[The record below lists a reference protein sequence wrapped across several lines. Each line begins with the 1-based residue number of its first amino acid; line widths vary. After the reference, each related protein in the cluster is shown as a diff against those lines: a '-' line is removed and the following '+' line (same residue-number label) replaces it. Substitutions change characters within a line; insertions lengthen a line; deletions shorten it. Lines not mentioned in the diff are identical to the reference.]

1 MEQKVISDNEQIFEA
16 IKGNLEAAQTEIL
29 VAISWFTDYE
39 LFQILMAKRRVGVQV
54 EVILSDNQENG
65 KLDFNLLTDL
75 SATVIRVKNVGYG
88 IMHQKFCIVDR
99 RVAMHGSYNWSV
111 NARKNNHESI
121 ILTDHPETVNS
132 LVKTFFEIK
141 ERAIAIMNGVAVDA
155 LPKSEGAPLAEN
167 VKSVMSAGDP
177 MVEFSKVLDSMIA
190 SEVSHFDR
198 NILRNQGY
206 ERSQE
211 NNGNAQ
217 VLMKALDSVYA
228 AFINDINVVEDKK
241 KRLIA
246 KVEEQKSRTIDSYR
260 EQTDILLK
268 QLESEGQVSLLAA
281 GKEIDRINSEQ
292 SSLKKE
298 IQVIDTVTIQHIDEQ
313 ESNLKKEISELAI
326 ANAKPAFRLF
336 ELIPLILLFASLL
349 TYVFFFYSSAA
360 YILIFSERD
369 AIADALQNVKMPPP
383 EVFNANALSIVGE
396 KGLVATFFVVFFVSI
411 PISFSFIP
419 FSKNKVVSYLISIV
433 LGAIVVDTFIA
444 YKVASSIHEIKY
456 LHGAVD
462 VHWELSMMWQEP
474 NFYLV
479 FICGAFGLILLK
491 VLYERLKS
499 IFDERSL
506 DSIAR
511 KNEMRVREK
520 QAAIQDLRSKKTTL
534 LEEKISKEQRVALLS
549 LEIQKIEKDLVA
561 MPIKRNSSES
571 KVQKELIENIQRIE
585 SMTLVYKSHIENDNL
600 PISIDLIKDRINV
613 FIEGWNDSLYDEFA
627 APKAQ
632 ARCEEAV
639 KVVNVW
645 LSEKLKTSIDNRIKH
660 LN

>member
-16 IKGNLEAAQTEIL
+16 IRVNLEAAQREIL
-29 VAISWFTDYE
+29 VATSWFTDYE
-39 LFQILMAKRRVGVQV
+39 LFQILIAKRKAGVQV
-54 EVILSDNQENG
+54 ELILSDNQENT
-65 KLDFNLLTDL
+65 KLDFNLLAE
-75 SATVIRVKNVGYG
+75 SGANVVRVKNVGYG

-99 RVAMHGSYNWSV
+99 RIAMHGSYNWSV

-132 LVKTFFEIK
+132 LVKTFVEIK
-141 ERAIAIMNGVAVDA
+141 ERATGIFNGVSIDT
-155 LPKSEGAPLAEN
+155 LPKSSKEEESTTKL
-167 VKSVMSAGDP
+167 SVGNGDA
-177 MVEFSKVLDSMIA
+177 MQEFSKVLDSMIA

-198 NILRNQGY
+198 TILRSQGY

-211 NNGNAQ
+211 NHGNAQ

-246 KVEEQKSRTIDSYR
+246 KVEEQKERTIESYR
-260 EQTDILLK
+260 EKTEILVK
-268 QLESEGQVSLLAA
+268 QLEAESQVAVMAA
-281 GKEIDRINSEQ
+281 AKEVDQIRSEQ
-292 SSLKKE
+292 
-298 IQVIDTVTIQHIDEQ
+298 
-313 ESNLKKEISELAI
+313 SNLKKEIEVIDSITIPHVDGQESSLKTEISELVI
-326 ANAKPAFRLF
+326 ANAKPGLKLF
-336 ELIPLILLFASLL
+336 EFVPLVLLFGSLL
-349 TYVFFFYSSAA
+349 IYVFFFYSSAA

-369 AIADALQNVKMPPP
+369 AVAYGMMNIRQPPP
-383 EVFNANALSIVGE
+383 EVFNSDALFIVGE
-396 KGLVATFFVVFFVSI
+396 KGVVATLFVVFFVSI

-419 FSKNKVVSYLISIV
+419 FSQNKFVSYFISIV

-456 LHGAVD
+456 LQGAVD
-462 VHWELSMMWQEP
+462 NHWELSMMWKEP

-479 FICGAFGLILLK
+479 FICGAFGLVLLK

-499 IFDERSL
+499 MFNERSP
-506 DSIAR
+506 DSIAQ
-511 KNEMRVREK
+511 KNQLRVKEK
-520 QAAIQDLRSKKTTL
+520 QTLIEGLRSRKTAL
-534 LEEKISKEQRVALLS
+534 LEERISKELKIGFLS
-549 LEIQKIEKDLVA
+549 SEIQRIEKDLVA
-561 MPIKRNSSES
+561 LPLRKSSADS
-571 KVQKELIENIQRIE
+571 RAQKELVENIQRIE
-585 SMTLVYKSHIENDNL
+585 SMTLIYRSHIENDNL

-639 KVVNVW
+639 QVVNVW